1 MKSRWYKIISTLFIL
16 FTFINCIALL
26 LTQEN
31 GLFILDDVFQG
42 LFMLDIFLRFVGLG
56 YENFFKDKWN
66 HVDFW
71 LVTIIFFLTILHSES
86 IPRNSDVI
94 IKMFRIFRITTL
106 IKLFT
111 GDSITSLDDKDSIY
125 ARARRLMGQ
134 TAIIIPIIMKF
145 SPIFFLVCYY
155 LGVLGMELFHYAE
168 QVNPTAEFGMYAEF
182 SHFKTFLASQYI
194 MVQILTEAGW
204 SMIAF
209 DYSKRTDLYFPTV
222 LYFMLCHTMI
232 VLIMGAL
239 IKALIW

>member
-1 MKSRWYKIISTLFIL
+1 
-16 FTFINCIALL
+16 
-26 LTQEN
+26 
-31 GLFILDDVFQG
+31 LDDVFQA
-42 LFMLDIFLRFVGLG
+42 LFMLDIFLRFIGLG

-71 LVTIIFFLTILHSES
+71 LVTIIFFLTV
-86 IPRNSDVI
+86 IPTDKIPHNSDVI

-111 GDSITSLDDKDSIY
+111 GDTVKFIDDQDTIY

-134 TAIIIPIIMKF
+134 TAIIIPIILKF
-145 SPIFFLVCYY
+145 SPIFLLVSYY
-155 LGVLGMELFHYAE
+155 LGILGMELFHYAE
-168 QVNPTAEFGMYAEF
+168 QVPPTKEFGMYAEF
-182 SHFKTFLASQYI
+182 SHFKAFLSTQYI
-194 MVQILTEAGW
+194 MVQVLTEAGW

-209 DYSKRTDLYFPTV
+209 DYAKRTGLYFPTV
-222 LYFMLCHTMI
+222 LYFMFCHTMM

>member
-1 MKSRWYKIISTLFIL
+1 MKSRWYKIISNLFIL

-42 LFMLDIFLRFVGLG
+42 LFMLDIFLRFIGLG

-71 LVTIIFFLTILHSES
+71 LVTIIFFLTILHSKS

-111 GDSITSLDDKDSIY
+111 GDSLMSLDDKDSIY
-125 ARARRLMGQ
+125 ARVRRLMGQ

-145 SPIFFLVCYY
+145 SPIFFLVFYY
-155 LGVLGMELFHYAE
+155 LGVLGMELFH
-168 QVNPTAEFGMYAEF
+168 
-182 SHFKTFLASQYI
+182 
-194 MVQILTEAGW
+194 
-204 SMIAF
+204 
-209 DYSKRTDLYFPTV
+209 
-222 LYFMLCHTMI
+222 
-232 VLIMGAL
+232 
-239 IKALIW
+239 

>member
-1 MKSRWYKIISTLFIL
+1 M
-16 FTFINCIALL
+16 
-26 LTQEN
+26 
-31 GLFILDDVFQG
+31 DDVFQA
-42 LFMLDIFLRFVGLG
+42 LFMLDILLRFIGLG

-71 LVTIIFFLTILHSES
+71 LVTIIFFLTVIPADK

-111 GDSITSLDDKDSIY
+111 GDSLTSLDDKDSIY

-145 SPIFFLVCYY
+145 SPIFSLVCYY

-168 QVNPTAEFGMYAEF
+168 EVNPTSEYGMYA
-182 SHFKTFLASQYI
+182 
-194 MVQILTEAGW
+194 
-204 SMIAF
+204 
-209 DYSKRTDLYFPTV
+209 
-222 LYFMLCHTMI
+222 
-232 VLIMGAL
+232 
-239 IKALIW
+239 